1 MKKELLIGKI
11 GNDKVILEV
20 ELKNK
25 KASSSSAITT
35 ALTPAGSNY
44 ITLSICGSIGN
55 HSSGQIHDSINPS
68 DFDELYIDQEQ
79 LIHLLAIW
87 KTCHLNDMNAGSL
100 LQMKYVNFWRDQIKS
115 FNGWD
120 YDQAMAM
127 LKQHHLLIDNETN
140 PELTVGYRYGTLWLI
155 DLLPQSVI
163 DFIQN
168 LQLTPPDKIRSA
180 IMDYLIDNEYH
191 WKIGLTSNNPNMQI
205 DQPMDHWKVELI
217 NQYDDCF
224 KTYFSTG
231 IGHRLMLKDP
241 DADNQFKVNR
251 LLTNWKN
258 KTIKMMGF
266 QPKKMSGGQS
276 TDDYKTVQEL
286 GFYPPPIGPINR
298 GTNKPFKGV
307 RVPPMPDQVIECICS
322 DCQLTEGYHS
332 WEDWATDLGFDLN
345 SKTDRSKARRSFETI
360 IDQSEQ
366 AQEFFGSDWNEL
378 IERTY

>member
-11 GNDKVILEV
+11 DNDKVILEV

-25 KASSSSAITT
+25 KTASPPAITT
-35 ALTPAGSNY
+35 ALTPVGATY

-55 HSSGQIHDSINPS
+55 HSAGQIYDSINPS
-68 DFDELYIDQEQ
+68 DFDELYMDQEQ

-100 LQMKYVNFWRDQIKS
+100 LQMKYVNFWRDQVKS

-120 YDQAMAM
+120 YDQARTM
-127 LKQHHLLIDNETN
+127 LKQHHLLIDHETN
-140 PELTVGYRYGTLWLI
+140 PQLTVGYHYGSLWLI
-155 DLLPQSVI
+155 NLLPQSVI

-168 LQLTPPDKIRSA
+168 LQLTPPDKTRSA
-180 IMDYLIDNEYH
+180 IMDFLINNEYH
-191 WKIGLTSNNPNMQI
+191 WRIRLTSQNPNMLS
-205 DQPMDHWKVELI
+205 DQEMDHWKVKLI
-217 NQYDDCF
+217 NKYDDQF
-224 KTYFSTG
+224 IIHFSTG
-231 IGHRLMLKDP
+231 IGHRLMPKDP

-266 QPKKMSGGQS
+266 QPKKMSGGQII
-276 TDDYKTVQEL
+276 DGYKTVQDL
-286 GFYPPPIGPINR
+286 GFYPPPIGRIE
-298 GTNKPFKGV
+298 GI
-307 RVPPMPDQVIECICS
+307 RVPPMPDQVIECVCS
-322 DCQLTEGYHS
+322 DCQSTEGYHS

-345 SKTDRSKARRSFETI
+345 SKKDRSKARRSFEST